1 MSLVTT
7 HEKEVLNERPPTKR
21 VTFDLENIQ
30 IETISDYSSI
40 SSSSNESLLENI
52 PKREERKETLIKPSY
67 WYPPVVPTIQPP
79 KRSTEYTEQLISKVL
94 QREMALD
101 PILFHNEQHKIL
113 FVKLLKAETLD
124 FPIEKGEC
132 YVHCSIRYKE
142 LKSSSHKQILSH
154 TINIEQHELRIDQ
167 VDPTEN
173 ITVTLYVNQKKP
185 FWYKRI
191 RPKKGLDR
199 YIHPQEGSL
208 CQTTF
213 SANRFMNNHNKVT
226 TATLLLVNDWYR
238 SNHPTVKYPM
248 EKAVGKLYIQCLYS
262 LNKNHKT
269 MDEAIVL

>member
-7 HEKEVLNERPPTKR
+7 HKKEVLNERPPTKR

-124 FPIEKGEC
+124 FPIEKGNMTKKK
-132 YVHCSIRYKE
+132 KE
-142 LKSSSHKQILSH
+142 AQI
-154 TINIEQHELRIDQ
+154 T
-167 VDPTEN
+167 
-173 ITVTLYVNQKKP
+173 
-185 FWYKRI
+185 
-191 RPKKGLDR
+191 
-199 YIHPQEGSL
+199 
-208 CQTTF
+208 
-213 SANRFMNNHNKVT
+213 
-226 TATLLLVNDWYR
+226 
-238 SNHPTVKYPM
+238 
-248 EKAVGKLYIQCLYS
+248 
-262 LNKNHKT
+262 
-269 MDEAIVL
+269 